1 MRDGGKRRHVDAV
14 NQTVLLLVVFL
25 LPGMSAAWGYERTS
39 EIHSRRSRDWY
50 ARLAGMSAL
59 CIALMAGP
67 IYWLIARY
75 GTEFTKGEALPWWLW
90 GAALG
95 YVTLPAAGAAAIQ
108 RSGFTTRLGNRRPAQ
123 TSWDG
128 LFESTR
134 GGLVRCLLKS
144 GYWAGGFLVNTSS
157 SRSYAAVDTT
167 YAAVDIPDRD
177 IYLAVAVYLDQD
189 SGTPVLGANGEYAQ
203 VGGGVLIR
211 RENIEALH
219 FTVWE
224 ELDPPLVGA
233 TEQRGKER

>member
-1 MRDGGKRRHVDAV
+1 VDTI

-39 EIHSRRSRDWY
+39 EIQSRRSRDWY

-75 GTEFTKGEALPWWLW
+75 GTEFTNGEALPWWLW

-95 YVTLPAAGAAAIQ
+95 YVILPAVGAAAIQ
-108 RSGFTTRLGNRRPAQ
+108 RSGLTARLGNRRPAQ

-128 LFESTR
+128 LFESAR

-144 GYWAGGFLVNTSS
+144 GYWAGGFLVNTPS
-157 SRSYAAVDTT
+157 SRSYAAIDTT
-167 YAAVDIPDRD
+167 YAAMDIPDRD
-177 IYLAVAVYLDQD
+177 IYLAVAVHLDQD
-189 SGTPVLGANGEYAQ
+189 NGTPVLDENGEYARI
-203 VGGGVLIR
+203 GGGVLIR

-224 ELDPPLVGA
+224 ELDPPLLGP
-233 TEQRGKER
+233 TTQQGMKQ